1 MTSSPLLPTSTE
13 RRPTVVLL
21 HASASSSR
29 QWDQLAQA
37 LRPSHDVHAID
48 LHGHGRREAWT
59 DLRPLSLHDD
69 AALALKALERQGGGH
84 LVGHSYGGAV
94 ALHLAAMQ
102 PSLVHSLAV
111 YEPVVFSLLADKAPD
126 SHGAREAFAIAAG
139 LHALVG
145 QGRPEVA
152 GEVFVDYWSGPGTWR
167 LMGQERQRAIANRMP
182 TIVAHFDTLMNE
194 PLPPALNQR
203 LTMPVLV
210 MHGTRTTTAALALA
224 QLMRELLPAAAHEAM
239 PGLGH
244 MGPLADPARVNAR
257 LLRFLQAQE
266 PAGLETEPPARWLS
280 PLAMA

>member
-1 MTSSPLLPTSTE
+1 MTTSPNLPTPNA
-13 RRPTVVLL
+13 RRPAVVLL

-37 LRPSHDVHAID
+37 LSASHDVQAID

-69 AALALKALERQGGGH
+69 AALAMEALESRGGGH

-94 ALHLAAMQ
+94 ALYLAAKR

-111 YEPVVFSLLADKAPD
+111 YEPVVFSLLADKARA
-126 SHGAREAFAIAAG
+126 SNGAREAFAIAAG

-145 QGRPEVA
+145 QGRPELA

-194 PLPPALNQR
+194 PMPPALDQR

-210 MHGTRTTTAALALA
+210 MHGTRTTTAALTLA
-224 QLMRELLPAAAHEAM
+224 QLLRELLPAAAHEAM

-266 PAGLETEPPARWLS
+266 PADLASGQPARWTS